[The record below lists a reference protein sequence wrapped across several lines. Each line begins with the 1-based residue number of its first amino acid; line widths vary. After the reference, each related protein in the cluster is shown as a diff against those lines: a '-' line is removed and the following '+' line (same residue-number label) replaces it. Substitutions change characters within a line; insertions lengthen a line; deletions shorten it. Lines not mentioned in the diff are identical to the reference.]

1 MALTSWIRFQCHRCW
16 RLVIPANWSCR
27 FPIVWPIE
35 GWIGEGAGAACAWHC
50 SSAMG
55 GWTPWPGV
63 AFGFF
68 EPVVKCWQLSAEV
81 DPFLS
86 PIQTRT
92 LRIKC
97 CPSWNNTAPPLRYV
111 SRKWMNF
118 RCLFNVEIGK
128 KSGGEE
134 HHQFFF
140 FFVKELNKFQRIIEC
155 FVLNRKY
162 FESCCYSNWI
172 KLRRYSVI
180 FERIFFLIFKCLM
193 LRMFHK
199 IFNIYFLNI

>member
-1 MALTSWIRFQCHRCW
+1 MEKKFVCMALTWWIRFQCHRCW
-16 RLVIPANWSCR
+16 RLVIAANWSCR

-92 LRIKC
+92 LRIKYC
-97 CPSWNNTAPPLRYV
+97 HETTPPLRYV

-118 RCLFNVEIGK
+118 QCLFNWK
-128 KSGGEE
+128 KSLRGKE
-134 HHQFFF
+134 HHQW
-140 FFVKELNKFQRIIEC
+140 VKEISM
-155 FVLNRKY
+155 KY
-162 FESCCYSNWI
+162 
-172 KLRRYSVI
+172 
-180 FERIFFLIFKCLM
+180 
-193 LRMFHK
+193 RMFRFK
-199 IFNIYFLNI
+199 